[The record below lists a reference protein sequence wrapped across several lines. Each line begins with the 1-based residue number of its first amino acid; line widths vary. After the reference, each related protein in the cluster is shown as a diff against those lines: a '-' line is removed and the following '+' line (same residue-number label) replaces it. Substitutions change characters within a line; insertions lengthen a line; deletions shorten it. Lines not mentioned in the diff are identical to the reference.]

1 MNILTSTNGL
11 SVLDT
16 LSTSLIDIYRFLL
29 SGVDRVISVDLQ
41 RPGQGHEA
49 CFFDNNVPLEAIV
62 STDHMVD
69 YFVKHVNLQE
79 PIVVVTPN
87 NECVKKARNFQ
98 LRLQGVISLDDLPYF
113 LPHT

>member
-1 MNILTSTNGL
+1 MNILMSTNGL